1 MSKNPDPIAVLAAVI
16 DGIDKRRQLIESNAL
31 PAHLDA
37 ENADPLVTASLLQA
51 VVIVLDAV
59 HGVIAKLDDEAS

>member
-16 DGIDKRRQLIESNAL
+16 DGVNKRRKLLESNEL

-59 HGVIAKLDDEAS
+59 HGAVAKIDDETS